1 MKRPARLSASFVR
14 AIQIPGRYGDG
25 RGGFGLS
32 LLVKDSLS
40 VPGRRLKSWSQRL
53 RIDGKPFNIG
63 LGTYPIVTLAEAREA
78 ALENARAVRRGHDP
92 RSAKKRVV
100 PTFAQALDAVID
112 LHSASWRARGR
123 SEKQWRASME
133 AYALP
138 RLGGRP
144 VNAITSADVIDVLL
158 PIWNTK
164 RETARRVRQRI
175 SATMKWAIAQ
185 GHRQEDPA
193 GDAISEAL
201 PKSVNGKTHLKALPH
216 REVAAA
222 LKTIRDT
229 RAHPTTKLGL
239 EFLILTAARS
249 GEVRGARWDE
259 FDLDSATW
267 AVPGERMKAG
277 RTHRVPLSPQAIAV
291 LTEARE
297 YTSDSDLVFPGPAGR
312 TITPE
317 AYSKLLHENGV
328 RCVPHGF
335 RSSFRDWCSETGQP
349 REVAEHALAHVVK
362 GVEGA
367 YQRSDLL
374 EIRRV
379 LMTAWADYITPD

>member
-14 AIQIPGRYGDG
+14 ATQIPGRYGDG

-40 VPGRRLKSWSQRL
+40 VPGRRSKSWSQRL

-63 LGTYPIVTLAEAREA
+63 LGAYPIVTLAEAREI

-92 RSAKKRVV
+92 RSARKNTV

-133 AYALP
+133 TYALP
-138 RLGGRP
+138 RLGRRP
-144 VNAITSADVIDVLL
+144 VNAITSADVLAVLL

-185 GHRQEDPA
+185 GHRQDDPA
-193 GDAISEAL
+193 GEAISEAL
-201 PKSVNGKTHLKALPH
+201 PKNTNGKAHLKALPH
-216 REVAAA
+216 RDVAAA

-259 FDLDSATW
+259 IDLDSATW
-267 AVPGERMKAG
+267 TVPGERMKAG

-297 YTSDSDLVFPGPAGR
+297 YASDSDLVFPGPAGR

-328 RCVPHGF
+328 GCVPHGF

-362 GVEGA
+362 GVESA

-374 EIRRV
+374 SSRRV
-379 LMTAWADYITPD
+379 LMTAWAGYVTAD